1 MKLLVA
7 AAVAAAALAACK
19 GKDPETQRIP
29 PVAGAA
35 ARGNDV
41 PRYEATLETG
51 IKFWLPGLPSMVA
64 EMSGVAQQ
72 ETWGRWTNG
81 PVVVIRFREALP
93 KEFTLV
99 VTAAAY
105 GANAGVPI
113 QFVSGQAAQ
122 SAVFPNELGKGPP
135 VTREM
140 KFAQSEPSDRIE
152 IRVPRPQEPGG
163 GDTRALGLA
172 LVSLQVLGP

>member
-19 GKDPETQRIP
+19 GKDPETQRLP

-41 PRYEATLETG
+41 PRYEATLESV
-51 IKFWLPGLPSMVA
+51 IKFWLPGLPSTVA
-64 EMSGVAQQ
+64 EISGVAQQ

-81 PVVVIRFREALP
+81 PVVVIRFREVLP
-93 KEFTLV
+93 REFTLV
-99 VTAAAY
+99 VTAAAH
-105 GANAGVPI
+105 GPNVGVPV
-113 QFVSGQAAQ
+113 QFVIGQATQ
-122 SAVFPNELGKGPP
+122 SVIFPNELSKGPP
-135 VTREM
+135 VVRKM
-140 KFAQSEPSDRIE
+140 KFALAEPSDRIE

-172 LVSLQVLGP
+172 LVSLQILGT